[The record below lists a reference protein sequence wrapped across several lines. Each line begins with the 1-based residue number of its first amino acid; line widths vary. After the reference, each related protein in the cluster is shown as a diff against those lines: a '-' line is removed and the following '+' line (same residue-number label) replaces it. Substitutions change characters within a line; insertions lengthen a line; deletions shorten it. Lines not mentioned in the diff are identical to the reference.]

1 MYARGASERFVRR
14 VDAVGRQKCEDANEL
29 SLRSLEQL
37 SRMRN
42 RSLGGW
48 QARSMSSFIIDH
60 GGGDL
65 LSRLIAARARPVPAD
80 ADAPGCLNTIHCHCL
95 IDRDCLCS
103 AGV

>member
-14 VDAVGRQKCEDANEL
+14 VDAVGRQKYEDANEL
-29 SLRSLEQL
+29 SLWSLEPL

-60 GGGDL
+60 G
-65 LSRLIAARARPVPAD
+65 AAAVI
-80 ADAPGCLNTIHCHCL
+80 CFH
-95 IDRDCLCS
+95 
-103 AGV
+103 V